1 MMKQKIALNMGAGA
15 ALGIQ
20 SKKKR
25 GVDNVDNLDGDN
37 LGDNVQL
44 DDIGGDDGGG
54 GFFEAINFD

>member
-37 LGDNVQL
+37 LGDNV
-44 DDIGGDDGGG
+44 
-54 GFFEAINFD
+54 